1 MNEFAVDLSLDE
13 IERVEKYATA
23 TIDVQR
29 YWMQE
34 RCVISRLVHVRLMN
48 DVIQKYSMD
57 DIKDH
62 ILPLLEELS
71 NDPVEGIQIEL
82 CTVFGTIINKFTD
95 IDMEEGCGVTVGLI
109 LPLFWSM
116 VMKNCESVIL
126 SNRNHG

>member
-1 MNEFAVDLSLDE
+1 
-13 IERVEKYATA
+13 
-23 TIDVQR
+23 
-29 YWMQE
+29 MQE